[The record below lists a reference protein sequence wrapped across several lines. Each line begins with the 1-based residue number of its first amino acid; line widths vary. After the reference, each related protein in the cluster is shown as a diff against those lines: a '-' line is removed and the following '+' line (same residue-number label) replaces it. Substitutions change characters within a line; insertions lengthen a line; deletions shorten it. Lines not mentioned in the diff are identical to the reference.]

1 MANPKA
7 YIVDDRR
14 NWDSATVV
22 FAESAGQARSL
33 ALHTDAC
40 EDLDFTDISA
50 KRAPKLD
57 LAYRGVFEMDWRNDE
72 DRLAMVRDANF
83 YCDVGD
89 LGRKELGCDSCVA
102 KKYCASYEELAHE
115 EKYDKWNR
123 RSNDAEIH

>member
-40 EDLDFTDISA
+40 EYLDFTDISA
-50 KRAPKLD
+50 KRVPKLD
-57 LAYRGVFEMDWRNDE
+57 IAYRGVFKRVGGMMKTVWLWSETQISTVTLVISGGRN
-72 DRLAMVRDANF
+72 
-83 YCDVGD
+83 
-89 LGRKELGCDSCVA
+89 
-102 KKYCASYEELAHE
+102 
-115 EKYDKWNR
+115 
-123 RSNDAEIH
+123 